1 MDMDNDVG
9 IDLGR
14 GDGGA
19 GGGGEGENKWVQ
31 LQLHHQLKKEIKIS
45 NFKVVDLRQQLQSS
59 LNCTHKRVTIN

>member
-19 GGGGEGENKWVQ
+19 GGGGEGENKWV
-31 LQLHHQLKKEIKIS
+31 QLHHQLKKEIKIS